1 MPALAGWIDAGVEAA
16 RREDEAAL
24 ERIRAEVLELAR
36 AFPPPA

>member
-24 ERIRAEVLELAR
+24 EGIRVQVLELAR
-36 AFPPPA
+36 GFPPPA